1 MEDNEVVDDQNSGW
15 FQVKKKHR
23 NTSKFSLQSWVGG
36 FSEKNASN
44 SLHAHHSRT
53 KTDDNSLSQQKTHLS
68 RSGENFSQNPVP
80 GSVASVVRHNTE
92 SQKSSTLHTMD
103 SQGKQEEVKNLHQT
117 NKPDLAQKTRW
128 GDLEEVGL
136 ALPHEN
142 LTGVGI
148 KFGSIGDD
156 SLLSCTKNGNIP
168 DPCDSYLAQEK
179 NLTTTTYDA
188 EAASDQIPS
197 MQYEGKMLGE
207 SGKDVKS
214 ISLEHLKI
222 QEMNW
227 EGIVL
232 EDDILYGDKKHD
244 EVNKTMNDSAVN
256 NDIFSAEDSMVAVN
270 QAYASIKV
278 VSDIKISEVP
288 EQNGSLSEVF
298 TDQGTESQ
306 VPEIVNDSVA
316 SAEVVRGPQDGN
328 VENVVSTSHNMS
340 SLEEGDSNESKER
353 FRQRLWCFLFENL
366 NRSVDELYLLCEL
379 ECDLEQMKEAILVLE
394 ESASDFRELITRV
407 EEFEKVKKSSQII
420 DGVPVTLKSDHRR
433 PHALSWEVR
442 RMTTSPHRADILSS
456 SLEAFRK
463 IQQERASLQ
472 SGTTE
477 NAMSKCL
484 TSESIG
490 NINKSRVNDGTND
503 AKYLVTKSRKHVG
516 SSDVKQGSLN
526 EKKHNS
532 EGAKTGDSIT
542 VQNGCNP
549 PESILTSDVKLSKL
563 SPLENSSVS
572 STIKGKKD
580 HLGSGSDKTFYKK
593 DKAPTEVVNEKNPR
607 STDNLRRQVPLPEKD
622 KEKRIT
628 APGKSLNAW
637 KEKRNWEDILSSPF
651 RVSSRVPYSP
661 NLSRKSA
668 ERVRTL
674 HDKLMSPDKK
684 KKTTSD
690 LKREAEEKHARAMR
704 IRSELENERVQ
715 KLQRTSQK
723 LNRVNEW
730 HAVRHMK
737 LREGMYARHQ
747 RSESRHEAFLA
758 QVAKRAGDESSKVNE
773 VRFITSLNEEN
784 KKLMLRQKLHES
796 ELRRAEKLQVLK
808 SKQKEDLAREEA
820 VLERRKLIEAEK
832 LQRLAEI
839 QRRKEEAQVRREEER
854 KASSAAREAR
864 AIEQL
869 RRKEERAK
877 AQQEEAELLAQK
889 LAERLN
895 ESEQRRKIYLEQI
908 RERANL
914 RDQSSPLLRRS
925 VNKEGQCR
933 STPTNNG
940 DDSQTNI
947 VSGIGSSLGI
957 GSITLQHSIKRRIKR
972 IRQRLMAL
980 KYEFLEPPLGGESA
994 SLGYRVAV
1002 GAARAKIGRW
1012 LQELQR
1018 LRQARKEGAT
1028 SIGLIISEM
1037 IKYLEGKD
1045 PELQASRQA
1054 GLLDFI
1060 ASALPASHTSKP
1072 EACQVMLHLLKL
1084 LRVVLSTP
1092 ANRSYFL
1099 ALNLLPPIIPM
1110 LSAALENYIKI
1121 AASLSVPGNVSLP
1134 SSKASVENFE
1144 SISEI
1149 LNNFLWTVTAIFGHI
1164 STEERQLQM
1173 RDGLLELLIS
1183 YQVIHRLRDLFA
1195 LHDRPQ
1201 MEGLA
1206 FPAPILL
1213 SIQLLVVLTSRSGR
1227 LSYID
1232 WESYPVAMEQEISS
1246 EGTKF
1251 ADSAHFVA
1259 NSSWGDCTPLSVIN
1273 GSSVAHLPDV
1283 PEDRPLDEMIK
1294 VNKNDESISIGKDC
1308 ELEHDSSSVKLKN
1321 YDMEKIEDLDESK
1334 KNQNVD
1340 ITNLSVL
1347 QKDEKHTVVNV
1358 TVQKNERTSKLA
1370 QPVVFLL
1377 SAISETGLVSLPSL
1391 LTAVLLQANNRSS
1404 SEQASYI
1411 LPSNF
1416 EEVAAG
1422 VLKVLNN
1429 VALLDLVFLQK
1440 MLARPDLKMEIFHL
1454 MSFLLSH
1461 CASKWKVPNDQVG
1474 SLVLESLS
1482 LLGHFALFHPGNQ
1495 SVLRWGKSPTILHK
1509 VCDLPFVFFSDPE
1522 LMPILASTL
1531 VAACYG
1537 CEQNKFVVQQELSVD
1552 MLLSL
1557 LRSCKNAVPATQLN
1571 STLDNSTADES
1582 SECNQL
1588 GTEIRKPQVDIP
1600 VKNSRSNGKGTR
1612 ASLGKSGGLGNNI
1625 KNGRIRS
1632 QRDGK
1637 TTKNSEEAAPKHG
1650 EPSHLMLHCRFPSS
1664 FIDKVEQFFSAE
1676 IANEAAC
1683 KVKPTLLCL
1692 SQAALDSGG
1701 CSTYK
1706 AHDQPKVAGL
1716 YFRVSF
1722 SDPQSPKHHRSG
1734 DSRDDKAWNWLR
1746 TTSHDKDHKRDDE
1759 YITSLAATAFAIH
1772 SQEEAESRN
1781 LKKMKESPK
1790 SSRAQTMRKEGNDI
1804 SKRPSY
1810 GETSMRRS
1818 FGQDP
1823 RTKETASPVRRPR
1836 PVSPALG
1843 YQRQPLPRKNAK
1855 TTPETWEKYEKMKS
1869 KIFSWEFVKKIQ
1881 AQVQRAMEMETNKY
1895 EKIARKDKKRQGG
1908 RAALEENRRK
1918 ESEARN
1924 KTSNVLLKC
1933 LCFNS

>member
-36 FSEKNASN
+36 FSGKNASN
-44 SLHAHHSRT
+44 SLHTQHCIT
-53 KTDDNSLSQQKTHLS
+53 KTDDNSRSQQKNNLS
-68 RSGENFSQNPVP
+68 RSGENFSQNPAS
-80 GSVASVVRHNTE
+80 GSAVSSLGESNEKESTNCFNTGVGRHNAE
-92 SQKSSTLHTMD
+92 SQNSTALITMD
-103 SQGKQEEVKNLHQT
+103 SQG
-117 NKPDLAQKTRW
+117 
-128 GDLEEVGL
+128 GGL
-136 ALPHEN
+136 ALPLEN
-142 LTGVGI
+142 MIGVGI

-156 SLLSCTKNGNIP
+156 SLLSCRKNGNIP
-168 DPCDSYLAQEK
+168 EPCDSYHAQEK
-179 NLTTTTYDA
+179 DLMATAIIA
-188 EAASDQIPS
+188 EVASDQIPL
-197 MQYEGKMLGE
+197 MKHEVEILGE
-207 SGKDVKS
+207 NGKDVKNVS
-214 ISLEHLKI
+214 SEHLNNRQMVVERI
-222 QEMNW
+222 
-227 EGIVL
+227 GP
-232 EDDILYGDKKHD
+232 EDDILYCDKNND
-244 EVNKTMNDSAVN
+244 EENKTTTDSAIN
-256 NDIFSAEDSMVAVN
+256 NDILSTKDAAEVTNEA
-270 QAYASIKV
+270 QASSINLVRDK
-278 VSDIKISEVP
+278 KNSEVP
-288 EQNGSLSEVF
+288 EQNGSLSETV
-298 TDQGTESQ
+298 TAQGTESQ
-306 VPEIVNDSVA
+306 VPEVVNDSVV
-316 SAEVVRGPQDGN
+316 SSEVVRVSHDGN
-328 VENVVSTSHNMS
+328 VENVVSTSQNMG

-407 EEFEKVKKSSQII
+407 EEFEMVKKSSQIM
-420 DGVPVTLKSDHRR
+420 DGVPVILKSDHRR

-463 IQQERASLQ
+463 IQQERVILQ

-477 NAMSKCL
+477 SSTSL

-490 NINKSRVNDGTND
+490 NTNKSRFNDGTNA

-516 SSDVKQGSLN
+516 SSDERQGNLN
-526 EKKHNS
+526 EKEHII
-532 EGAKTGDSIT
+532 EGGKSCDTIT
-542 VQNGCNP
+542 MQNGCNP
-549 PESILTSDVKLSKL
+549 PENILSSEVKLSKL
-563 SPLENSSVS
+563 SPLENSSA
-572 STIKGKKD
+572 STTTKGKRD
-580 HLGSGSDKTFYKK
+580 HLGSGSDKTLYKK
-593 DKAPTEVVNEKNPR
+593 DKATIEGVNEKPPR
-607 STDNLRRQVPLPEKD
+607 STDNMRRQMAVPEKD
-622 KEKRIT
+622 KEKRSS

-651 RVSSRVPYSP
+651 RVSSRMPYSP
-661 NLSRKSA
+661 SLGRKSA
-668 ERVRTL
+668 ER
-674 HDKLMSPDKK
+674 
-684 KKTTSD
+684 
-690 LKREAEEKHARAMR
+690 
-704 IRSELENERVQ
+704 
-715 KLQRTSQK
+715 
-723 LNRVNEW
+723 
-730 HAVRHMK
+730 
-737 LREGMYARHQ
+737 
-747 RSESRHEAFLA
+747 
-758 QVAKRAGDESSKVNE
+758 RAGDESSKVNE

-784 KKLMLRQKLHES
+784 KKLILRQKLHES

-820 VLERRKLIEAEK
+820 VIERRKLIEAEK

-925 VNKEGQCR
+925 LNKEGQGR
-933 STPTNNG
+933 STPTNSV

-947 VSGIGSSLGI
+947 VSGVGSSLGI
-957 GSITLQHSIKRRIKR
+957 GNITLQHSIKRRIKR

-1002 GAARAKIGRW
+1002 GAARAKVGRW

-1037 IKYLEGKD
+1037 IKD

-1099 ALNLLPPIIPM
+1099 AQNLLPPIIPM

-1121 AASLSVPGNVSLP
+1121 AASLGVPGNFSLP

-1149 LNNFLWTVTAIFGHI
+1149 LNSFLWTVTAIFGHI
-1164 STEERQLQM
+1164 SSEERQLQM

-1201 MEGLA
+1201 MEGSA
-1206 FPAPILL
+1206 FPGPILL

-1232 WESYPVAMEQEISS
+1232 WESSPVIMEQEIGS
-1246 EGTKF
+1246 EGAKL
-1251 ADSAHFVA
+1251 ADSAHFVVS
-1259 NSSWGDCTPLSVIN
+1259 NSWGDYTPLSMIN
-1273 GSSVAHLPDV
+1273 GSSVVHLPDV

-1294 VNKNDESISIGKDC
+1294 VNKNNESISIGKDS
-1308 ELEHDSSSVKLKN
+1308 ELEHDSSVKLKV
-1321 YDMEKIEDLDESK
+1321 DDIEKIDLDESK
-1334 KNQNVD
+1334 SGD
-1340 ITNLSVL
+1340 MTNLSIP

-1358 TVQKNERTSKLA
+1358 AVQKNEKVSNLG

-1429 VALLDLVFLQK
+1429 VALLDLVFLQR

-1461 CASKWKVPNDQVG
+1461 SAIKWKSPTDQVG

-1495 SVLRWGKSPTILHK
+1495 AVLRWGKSPTILHK

-1522 LMPILASTL
+1522 LMPILAGTL

-1557 LRSCKNAVPATQLN
+1557 LRSCRNAAPATQLN
-1571 STLDNSTADES
+1571 STLDNSTTDES
-1582 SECNQL
+1582 SEYNQL
-1588 GTEIRKPQVDIP
+1588 ATEIKKPHVEIP
-1600 VKNSRSNGKGTR
+1600 VKCGRSNGKGTR
-1612 ASLGKSGGLGNNI
+1612 ASFGKSGASGNNV

-1632 QRDGK
+1632 QRDAK
-1637 TTKNSEEAAPKHG
+1637 TTKHSEELAPKHG
-1650 EPSHLMLHCRFPSS
+1650 EPSYLMLHCRFLPR
-1664 FIDKVEQFFSAE
+1664 FIDKVEQFFSSE
-1676 IANEAAC
+1676 IANG
-1683 KVKPTLLCL
+1683 V
-1692 SQAALDSGG
+1692 
-1701 CSTYK
+1701 
-1706 AHDQPKVAGL
+1706 
-1716 YFRVSF
+1716 
-1722 SDPQSPKHHRSG
+1722 
-1734 DSRDDKAWNWLR
+1734 
-1746 TTSHDKDHKRDDE
+1746 DE
-1759 YITSLAATAFAIH
+1759 L
-1772 SQEEAESRN
+1772 
-1781 LKKMKESPK
+1781 
-1790 SSRAQTMRKEGNDI
+1790 
-1804 SKRPSY
+1804 
-1810 GETSMRRS
+1810 
-1818 FGQDP
+1818 
-1823 RTKETASPVRRPR
+1823 
-1836 PVSPALG
+1836 
-1843 YQRQPLPRKNAK
+1843 
-1855 TTPETWEKYEKMKS
+1855 
-1869 KIFSWEFVKKIQ
+1869 
-1881 AQVQRAMEMETNKY
+1881 
-1895 EKIARKDKKRQGG
+1895 
-1908 RAALEENRRK
+1908 
-1918 ESEARN
+1918 
-1924 KTSNVLLKC
+1924 
-1933 LCFNS
+1933 

>member
-1 MEDNEVVDDQNSGW
+1 MEDNEVVDDQSTGW

-36 FSEKNASN
+36 FSGKNASN
-44 SLHAHHSRT
+44 SRRAQHSMI
-53 KTDDNSLSQQKTHLS
+53 KSNVDSHSQQKTHLS
-68 RSGENFSQNPVP
+68 RSGENFSQNPVQGNVVSSP
-80 GSVASVVRHNTE
+80 SESNEKEGTNYVNTSVVSHNTE
-92 SQKSSTLHTMD
+92 SHKSNALLTMD
-103 SQGKQEEVKNLHQT
+103 SQGKLDEVRKLQ
-117 NKPDLAQKTRW
+117 PDLAQKTRW
-128 GDLEEVGL
+128 GDLEEGGL
-136 ALPHEN
+136 VLPHEN
-142 LTGVGI
+142 LIGVGI

-156 SLLSCTKNGNIP
+156 SLLSCRKHGNIP
-168 DPCDSYLAQEK
+168 DPCDSYNDQEK
-179 NLTTTTYDA
+179 DLTATTIDV
-188 EAASDQIPS
+188 EAVSDQILS
-197 MQYEGKMLGE
+197 LRCEDEKIVE
-207 SGKDVKS
+207 NGKDVRN
-214 ISLEHLKI
+214 ISSEHEHLKN
-222 QEMNW
+222 QQMN
-227 EGIVL
+227 EEIIDT
-232 EDDILYGDKKHD
+232 EDDILHCVKKND
-244 EVNKTMNDSAVN
+244 EVNKTTDGAIN
-256 NDIFSAEDSMVAVN
+256 NDILSAEDAAVVAN
-270 QAYASIKV
+270 QAHSSSNVVSEIKV
-278 VSDIKISEVP
+278 SEVA
-288 EQNGSLSEVF
+288 EQNGGLSEAV
-298 TDQGTESQ
+298 TALGTESQ
-306 VPEIVNDSVA
+306 VYEIVNDSVA
-316 SAEVVRGPQDGN
+316 SAEVVRDPHDGN
-328 VENVVSTSHNMS
+328 LENVSTSHNMS

-420 DGVPVTLKSDHRR
+420 DGAPVILKSDHRR

-463 IQQERASLQ
+463 IQQERASLH
-472 SGTTE
+472 SGSTE
-477 NAMSKCL
+477 SAMSKCL
-484 TSESIG
+484 ISESIG
-490 NINKSRVNDGTND
+490 NKNKSSVNDGIHD
-503 AKYLVTKSRKHVG
+503 AKYSVTKSRKNVG
-516 SSDVKQGSLN
+516 SSEAKQGNPN
-526 EKKHNS
+526 EKKHNI
-532 EGAKTGDSIT
+532 EGGKQCDSIT
-542 VQNGCNP
+542 MQNGCNP
-549 PESILTSDVKLSKL
+549 PESILTSEVKLSKL
-563 SPLENSSVS
+563 PHMEDSSAFA
-572 STIKGKKD
+572 TTKGKKD
-580 HLGSGSDKTFYKK
+580 HLGFGSDKILSKK
-593 DKAPTEVVNEKNPR
+593 EKVSTEVVNEKNTR
-607 STDNLRRQVPLPEKD
+607 YIDNLRRQMPLPEKD
-622 KEKRIT
+622 KEKRST

-651 RVSSRVPYSP
+651 RVSSRMPYSP
-661 NLSRKSA
+661 SLGRKSA

-737 LREGMYARHQ
+737 LLEGMYARHQ

-758 QVAKRAGDESSKVNE
+758 QVVKRAGDESSKVNE

-839 QRRKEEAQVRREEER
+839 QRRKEEAQVRREEEK
-854 KASSAAREAR
+854 KATSAAREAR

-914 RDQSSPLLRRS
+914 RDQSSPLLRRAI
-925 VNKEGQCR
+925 NKEGQGK
-933 STPTNNG
+933 STPLNSS
-940 DDSQTNI
+940 DDSQPNI

-957 GSITLQHSIKRRIKR
+957 GNITLQHSIKRRIKR

-1002 GAARAKIGRW
+1002 GAARAKVGRW

-1072 EACQVMLHLLKL
+1072 EACHVMLHLLKL

-1099 ALNLLPPIIPM
+1099 AQNLLPPIIPM

-1121 AASLSVPGNVSLP
+1121 AASLSIPGNLSVP

-1144 SISEI
+1144 SISDI

-1164 STEERQLQM
+1164 SSEQKQLQM

-1201 MEGLA
+1201 MEGSP
-1206 FPAPILL
+1206 FPVPILL

-1232 WESYPVAMEQEISS
+1232 WESCPVAVEQEICS
-1246 EGTKF
+1246 EGVKF
-1251 ADSAHFVA
+1251 ADSAHLLV
-1259 NSSWGDCTPLSVIN
+1259 NNSWGEYTPLSVIN
-1273 GSSVAHLPDV
+1273 ANSVVHLPDV
-1283 PEDRPLDEMIK
+1283 PEDRPLDEIVK
-1294 VNKNDESISIGKDC
+1294 VNKYDEFISTGKDC
-1308 ELEHDSSSVKLKN
+1308 ELEQDSSVKLQN
-1321 YDMEKIEDLDESK
+1321 DDTEKINDLDEFK
-1334 KNQNVD
+1334 KYQNGD
-1340 ITNLSVL
+1340 ISNSSVL

-1358 TVQKNERTSKLA
+1358 TVQKNAKVSILA

-1404 SEQASYI
+1404 SEQATFI

-1429 VALLDLVFLQK
+1429 VALLDLVFLQR

-1461 CASKWKVPNDQVG
+1461 CASKWKTPNDQVG
-1474 SLVLESLS
+1474 SLLLESLS

-1495 SVLRWGKSPTILHK
+1495 AVLRWGKSPTILHK

-1522 LMPILASTL
+1522 LMPILAGTL
-1531 VAACYG
+1531 VAICYG

-1557 LRSCKNAVPATQLN
+1557 LRSCRNAASATQLN
-1571 STLDNSTADES
+1571 STIDNSTTDES
-1582 SECNQL
+1582 SECNHL
-1588 GTEIRKPQVDIP
+1588 GTETRKPQVDIP
-1600 VKNSRSNGKGTR
+1600 VKYNRSNGKSTR
-1612 ASLGKSGGLGNNI
+1612 ASLGKSGALGNNVKGGRI
-1625 KNGRIRS
+1625 KNL
-1632 QRDGK
+1632 RDGK
-1637 TTKNSEEAAPKHG
+1637 TTKNIEEAVPKQS
-1650 EPSHLMLHCRFPSS
+1650 EPSHLVLHCRFPPS

-1676 IANEAAC
+1676 IANG
-1683 KVKPTLLCL
+1683 V
-1692 SQAALDSGG
+1692 
-1701 CSTYK
+1701 
-1706 AHDQPKVAGL
+1706 
-1716 YFRVSF
+1716 
-1722 SDPQSPKHHRSG
+1722 
-1734 DSRDDKAWNWLR
+1734 
-1746 TTSHDKDHKRDDE
+1746 DE
-1759 YITSLAATAFAIH
+1759 L
-1772 SQEEAESRN
+1772 
-1781 LKKMKESPK
+1781 
-1790 SSRAQTMRKEGNDI
+1790 
-1804 SKRPSY
+1804 
-1810 GETSMRRS
+1810 
-1818 FGQDP
+1818 
-1823 RTKETASPVRRPR
+1823 
-1836 PVSPALG
+1836 
-1843 YQRQPLPRKNAK
+1843 
-1855 TTPETWEKYEKMKS
+1855 
-1869 KIFSWEFVKKIQ
+1869 
-1881 AQVQRAMEMETNKY
+1881 
-1895 EKIARKDKKRQGG
+1895 
-1908 RAALEENRRK
+1908 
-1918 ESEARN
+1918 
-1924 KTSNVLLKC
+1924 
-1933 LCFNS
+1933 